1 MASYDDIGS
10 GSLGNLG
17 EVLRDMTVN
26 TAMTM
31 ARGLMMELTSTNI
44 GNFNKMNHDF
54 MTIHMMRNAY
64 ERVITLNTIGENAY
78 RNGDGDATATP
89 AFYPSYTKGTNYME
103 FVTDAQDGSKM
114 GEMTTRVQK
123 AGGENK
129 NLYLD
134 DDNIKDDQVNFTGKY
149 TDKNSILYKTK
160 RLMRQNKL
168 KTIISQFHTNG
179 VDYNGQVGTK
189 QFGESHGR
197 NLLRKEVVDGGTPY
211 SRNGYDDPYCRVWTH
226 HYKYDNLAKTI
237 RGGNGDINTWENFFW
252 GTETYD
258 KDNKLVEDGHL
269 KDLTEYGFDG
279 ENYDYAWRSKHN
291 QERRKQNSV
300 LDPKSTGTNLV
311 NITPKYLGGEC
322 ENIHTK
328 SCMFSIE
335 NLAWKDYDPY
345 SFEQALSWE
354 QRGPFGGRIMWFP
367 PYDIQIQETASAKWQ
382 PNEFIGR
389 GEPVYTYVNSERTGN
404 LSFLMLTD
412 HPSSVDYA
420 SWWGVNDNAVE
431 NNGKDRLYGNA
442 ENDYLRYFAG
452 CFDEDEDNKD
462 DMTGGLHT
470 TPTYLTDEYIKLNP
484 PLVKPEKVKEKEPE
498 QRQPVP
504 KNPIKV
510 EFYVYFPN
518 NYSGVNDLPCVL
530 ENVNGSKVN
539 SIVYLLAGRNA
550 QKTGNINVKDYLKA
564 NKDNPLDLNTDLSGD
579 GFIGYEMGN
588 SGITT
593 ANCIEKGEYIQG
605 SDKDRKWQYRV
616 DHRQPIVSV
625 DAPDNTLNQG
635 VYGES
640 LKDTNGNNLNL
651 KVQSKYSGDVNMYS
665 FAEVAAAFYKLED
678 NEKPNI
684 YNYLIRKGVDE
695 TKVNKLL
702 EIFTNQ
708 ELINVDCKGW
718 ANWQGTPNKNTDSL
732 SEKEK
737 ENLKKRIERANERNQ
752 ALAANRGKTIAT
764 WLTNYEKWS
773 NHKNDIKSE
782 FEVKDSPTDNKDTK
796 NENSLI
802 AKEYRCAHCIL
813 LFSSEQSTEEEN
825 PEVPTEP
832 KKDYPE
838 YVGFRYLDTKVR
850 PGNELWYYYEQSS
863 PLNFYEQKPK
873 TDNNYDSGDTTDTV
887 VNVRSLYDI
896 FDSDNFKPKSELTIV
911 KDKKYRGKYNSIIKC
926 NFDETTH
933 RETSVDDR
941 TYCSYG
947 FYIEGYDYSEGTL
960 PEIFYI
966 TDDYYQYPFT
976 EGCYAY
982 RSNRLYVN
990 KGGEYTGPWDKN
1002 YFDDISQ
1009 LIKYY
1014 KKGDIIL
1021 DDDDEYYS
1029 CEVDY
1034 DEKYSYYHEFVESEW
1049 DLITLDNICDED
1061 ILADGYTY
1069 IGTTDD
1075 EYSHEDVG
1083 VDSVIYNTN
1092 KFGSTPQFMVCIALN
1107 PVDNGIN
1114 EDYWYEP
1121 KFYEYGTQ
1129 RIGYEWEV
1137 DVLAYIKPNIIPNV
1151 SKEGIYKCIKEHTT
1165 YYKTDFYPENWV
1177 FFKSFEE
1184 CKSYPDN
1191 YVSGDLF
1198 GIYVDNDSF
1207 WYYVTKD
1214 ISILDCYTWSVDLIK
1229 VFDKKVVDEEHRH
1242 GEYIP
1247 TYQYRKDDVC
1257 MVIAPDSSYEYY
1269 KAKYDLDSA
1278 REPIPL
1284 VGDDWNKIYDNQKY
1298 SYNFNW
1304 ELTSIV
1310 KKVAALTCQTVK
1322 SVFDIIT
1329 DNGVYTYNDS
1339 ETYYSIWK
1347 YGEVNNIYENF
1358 NTSTVLVPFVEGLE
1372 PNSHPE
1378 TSTENS
1384 KIRLNESEDRYL
1396 QELIKSNIIDIVS
1409 DDVKKITYQ
1418 YIILH
1423 RVLDGIT
1430 KVEDINGVR
1439 DVCQDPARNEDE
1451 MNLKTKPKS
1460 VYDNCNSNIWI
1471 DRGDGML
1478 IQECYITEEGGNI
1491 KSRGTELNKIRYD
1504 QEYHFY
1510 KQYEIDHPV
1519 LFEKLQK
1526 KLKYFNPAF
1535 HSMTPEG
1542 FNARCTFLQQ
1552 CTRQGNTKTMS
1563 DLSGKTA
1570 NNLAFGRAPY
1580 CVLRL
1585 GDFYYQ
1591 MIVIDNVS
1599 FDFNVSD
1606 GLQWDLNPEGNGVQ
1620 PMLCKVNISFK
1631 FIGGGDI
1638 TGPVQRLQN
1647 AMSFNYYA
1655 NTSFYDNRA
1664 DRVEYQATNWQTMGG
1679 AGNDKIDTDLSY
1691 AYLAKN
1697 YDTNDTKIYEVKP
1710 V

>member
-10 GSLGNLG
+10 GSLGSFG
-17 EVLRDMTVN
+17 DVLRDMTVN

-64 ERVITLNTIGENAY
+64 ERVITLNTVGENAY

-103 FVTDAQDGSKM
+103 FVTDVQDGSKM

-134 DDNIKDDQVNFTGKY
+134 DDSDNDVQVNFTGKY

-160 RLMRQNKL
+160 RLMRNNKL

-197 NLLRKEVVDGGTPY
+197 NLLRKEVVDGAQPY
-211 SRNGYDDPYCRVWTH
+211 SVNGYDNPYCRVWTH

-237 RGGNGDINTWENFFW
+237 RGGNGDINEWDNFFW
-252 GTETYD
+252 GEESYNAD
-258 KDNKLVEDGHL
+258 GVIVKNDGHL

-291 QERRKQNSV
+291 QERRRQNSV

-367 PYDIQIQETASAKWQ
+367 PYDIQIQETATAKWNS
-382 PNEFIGR
+382 NEFIGR
-389 GEPVYTYVNSERTGN
+389 GEPVYTYVNSERTGS

-420 SWWGVNDNAVE
+420 SWWTDNDDAVE
-431 NNGKDRLYGNA
+431 NSGKDRGLGNA

-452 CFDEDEDNKD
+452 CFDEDADNKG

-470 TPTYLTDEYIKLNP
+470 TPTYLTDEYTKLDI
-484 PLVKPEKVKEKEPE
+484 PLVKPEKVKKAEKENRNS
-498 QRQPVP
+498 QP
-504 KNPIKV
+504 KNTIQV
-510 EFYVYFPN
+510 EFFVYFPN
-518 NYSGVNDLPCVL
+518 NYSGVNDLPCVT
-530 ENVNGSKVN
+530 EKENGSEVN

-550 QKTGNINVKDYLKA
+550 QKTGNVGNDFKKYK
-564 NKDNPLDLNTDLSGD
+564 NKDNPLNVDTDLSGD
-579 GFIGYEMGN
+579 GFIGYEMGGVIDN
-588 SGITT
+588 KGITT
-593 ANCIEKGEYIQG
+593 TDCVQKGEFIQG
-605 SDKDRKWQYRV
+605 TMARDRKWQYRV
-616 DHRQPIVSV
+616 DHKQPISSV
-625 DAPDNTLNQG
+625 DAPDNTLNQ
-635 VYGES
+635 VIYGDS
-640 LKDTNGNNLNL
+640 LKDLKNFNLNL
-651 KVQSKYSGDVNMYS
+651 KVQDKYSGNENMYS
-665 FAEVAAAFYKLED
+665 FAEVAAAFYKLEG

-684 YNYLIRKGVDE
+684 YNYLINKKGVNEDR
-695 TKVNKLL
+695 VNKLL
-702 EIFTNQ
+702 EIFTKQ
-708 ELINVDCKGW
+708 DLSQVDCKGW
-718 ANWQGTPNKNTDSL
+718 ANWQGSINT
-732 SEKEK
+732 
-737 ENLKKRIERANERNQ
+737 KKVTERNQ
-752 ALAANRGKTIAT
+752 ALASNRGKTIAT

-773 NHKNDIKSE
+773 NRKDDIKSE
-782 FEVKDSPTDNKDTK
+782 FEVKNAPENNKNIKD
-796 NENSLI
+796 ENSLI
-802 AKEYRCAHCIL
+802 AKEYRCAHCVL
-813 LFSSEQSTEEEN
+813 TFSTEQSEGEKRTEDN
-825 PEVPTEP
+825 
-832 KKDYPE
+832 KDHPE

-850 PGNELWYYYEQSS
+850 PGNEIWHYYEQSL
-863 PLNFYEQKPK
+863 PMNFYEQKPK
-873 TDNNYDSGDTTDTV
+873 TNNNYDSGDTTDTV
-887 VNVRSLYDI
+887 VNVVNLYDI
-896 FDSDNFKPKSELTIV
+896 FKSDNFKPENELSVV
-911 KDKKYRGKYNSIIKC
+911 KDKRYRGNYYNIIQC
-926 NFDETTH
+926 NFNEATH
-933 RETSVDDR
+933 QETSVDDR
-941 TYCSYG
+941 IYCSYG
-947 FYIEGYDYSEGTL
+947 FYVEGYDYSKNN
-960 PEIFYI
+960 PDIFLI
-966 TDDYYQYPFT
+966 TDDYNQYPFT
-976 EGCYAY
+976 KGCYAY
-982 RSNRLYVN
+982 RNNKLYVLATS
-990 KGGEYTGPWDKN
+990 EYTGPWSENAFNDVSN
-1002 YFDDISQ
+1002 WM
-1009 LIKYY
+1009 KYY
-1014 KKGDIIL
+1014 ENGDIVSK
-1021 DDDDEYYS
+1021 DDEYYT
-1029 CEVDY
+1029 CGTDY
-1034 DEKYSYYHEFVESEW
+1034 KEKYSYYHEFDINEW
-1049 DLITLDNICDED
+1049 DLITTDNICDEGV
-1061 ILADGYTY
+1061 LTDGYSY
-1069 IGTTDD
+1069 IGTTSS
-1075 EYSHEDVG
+1075 EYSRDDINKYDSIVFDTTGYFSTHE
-1083 VDSVIYNTN
+1083 
-1092 KFGSTPQFMVCIALN
+1092 QFMVTMQYISM
-1107 PVDNGIN
+1107 
-1114 EDYWYEP
+1114 
-1121 KFYEYGTQ
+1121 EYGVTNKYWHKIDGIYNYIEYHN
-1129 RIGYEWEV
+1129 RTWKV
-1137 DVLAYIKPNIIPNV
+1137 DEYIKRYDNNLNRTGV
-1151 SKEGIYKCIKEHTT
+1151 YKCIEEHSV
-1165 YYKTDFYPENWV
+1165 YYSIEWYPEKWEYIMD
-1177 FFKSFEE
+1177 FEDV
-1184 CKSYPDN
+1184 KDYPDN
-1191 YVSGDLF
+1191 YVSGDIFRVLLD
-1198 GIYVDNDSF
+1198 DNITEN
-1207 WYYVTKD
+1207 YYLADTKVN
-1214 ISILDCYTWSVDLIK
+1214 ILDCFVWNADLNRAFANI
-1229 VFDKKVVDEEHRH
+1229 VCDEEHKL
-1242 GEYIP
+1242 GEYMP
-1247 TYQYRKDDVC
+1247 TYQYMKDDVC
-1257 MVIAPDSSYEYY
+1257 MSKQTTIYNTYEYY
-1269 KAKYDLDSA
+1269 KAKQDFDLN

-1284 VGDDWNKIYDNQKY
+1284 TDDDWNKLSDAQVY
-1298 SYNFNW
+1298 SYKFNW
-1304 ELTSIV
+1304 ELTSLV
-1310 KKVAALTCQTVK
+1310 KKVAALTCKTVK
-1322 SVFDIIT
+1322 AVFDVIT
-1329 DNGVYTYNDS
+1329 DNGNYTYDNK

-1358 NTSTVLVPFVEGLE
+1358 NESTVLVPFAEGLE
-1372 PNSHPE
+1372 PNSHPD

-1384 KIRLNESEDRYL
+1384 KIRLTESEDRYL
-1396 QELIKSNIIDIVS
+1396 QELIKNNIIDIVN

-1430 KVEDINGVR
+1430 QVGDINGIR
-1439 DVCQDPARNEDE
+1439 DVCQDPAKTEDE
-1451 MNLKTKPKS
+1451 MNLKTKVKS
-1460 VYDNCNSNIWI
+1460 VYDNCNTNIWV

-1478 IQECYITEEGGNI
+1478 IQECYLEDENSNI
-1491 KSRGTELNKIRYD
+1491 KPRSKQLNKLRYD

-1510 KQYEIDHPV
+1510 KQYELDHPV
-1519 LFEKLQK
+1519 MFEKLQK

-1599 FDFNVSD
+1599 FDYNVSD

-1664 DRVEYQATNWQTMGG
+1664 DRVEYQPTNWKTMGG
-1679 AGNDKIDTDLSY
+1679 AGNDDIDIEKSY

-1697 YDTNDTKIYEVKP
+1697 YDTNDTKIYETKP